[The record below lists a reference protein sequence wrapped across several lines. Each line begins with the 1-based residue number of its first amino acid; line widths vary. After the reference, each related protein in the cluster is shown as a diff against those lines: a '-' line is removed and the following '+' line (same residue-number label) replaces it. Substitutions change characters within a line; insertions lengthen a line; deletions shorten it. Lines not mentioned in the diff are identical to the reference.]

1 VVNGSVTKPATD
13 DPGMLAQRL
22 SIVEARLGV
31 VEAAL
36 QLNTSEPDAQES
48 PVRNPRYLGWLTAI
62 AALIAVLGNVLVR
75 AAGQPGTRAA
85 ARCCDRDRTLLCPP
99 RAAGAAPLRVVTI
112 AVDAPADAEA
122 VYHWLIETLPPS
134 ERAELARLLADDGA
148 QWAHYYPEVP
158 AAVSA

>member
-1 VVNGSVTKPATD
+1 
-13 DPGMLAQRL
+13 MLAQRL
-22 SIVEARLGV
+22 SLVEARRGV

-62 AALIAVLGNVLVR
+62 AALIARGAGNVLVR

-85 ARCCDRDRTLLCPP
+85 ARCCDRERTLLCPP

-112 AVDAPADAEA
+112 AVDAPADAQA

-148 QWAHYYPEVP
+148 QWAHSYPEVP